1 MISSFSWTSLS
12 IVLVFITLSESA
24 CTFPSE
30 ITGDWYSAYKGKLS
44 FNSTHLSGYPIYMSA
59 SVQSLDFECY
69 INSDRTYLLRATE
82 TALVFGQYIRG
93 YLCIQLWRVS
103 STKYYYYHGTTISPT
118 NKDHIKGVIDILKN
132 GTLEETCDIAEPY
145 NTSSFVMLVKD
156 GTITTGA
163 SEATCATDLLASYSS
178 VSITDSTGSTSCSPN
193 VMDGCTDRTEMR
205 FTYASGCGNTQ
216 KFSTGGFWTCMH
228 SMSSGGNTYLSVWN
242 NDSSVVGTTS
252 YTYASG
258 VNYQFACLVISGS
271 SATMFPNYCSDS
283 TQTASTVASP
293 GLTMAFTGATQ
304 TCYDEVEGGSSAVY
318 YITIVLGALFIIALI
333 ILIIILKKKGYC
345 SLQKCKKQRPS
356 SPESSVE
363 QGEHVTNT
371 VFKMNKLDPIPGFR
385 AKRPLR
391 IGPIVEPN
399 LDILPKVEPLYALS
413 DKKDTSKPAKRDDDT
428 ISVDSVDED
437 NPFNFYN
444 IAKFVL
450 LPKIVSKKSF
460 DVGALADPKRNTL
473 HDILEIKKSKLKRE
487 SKASEE
493 QETKNDKSRDE
504 KDKEKDK
511 DKKKTTGKPKLEKQS
526 SKEPKPGDKNRKMSK
541 K

>member
-103 STKYYYYHGTTISPT
+103 STKYYYYHGTS
-118 NKDHIKGVIDILKN
+118 
-132 GTLEETCDIAEPY
+132 
-145 NTSSFVMLVKD
+145 
-156 GTITTGA
+156 TITTGA